1 MKGAIKVIIRIM
13 GEGQYHVPE
22 ALCDQLKEVDNRIV
36 VLVEKGNEKEFREE
50 LLKLISEIRKKGKVV
65 EEKEILVSDII
76 VPPENMSFKE
86 VKDIF
91 KESEI

>member
-1 MKGAIKVIIRIM
+1 MIIKIM
-13 GEGQYHVPE
+13 GKGQYHVHG

-36 VLVEKGNEKEFREE
+36 ALVEKGNEKEFREE
-50 LLKLISEIRKKGKVV
+50 LSKLISEIREKGKVV
-65 EEKEILVSDII
+65 EDEEILVSDII

-91 KESEI
+91 KESELLEN

>member
-1 MKGAIKVIIRIM
+1 MKVIIRIM

-36 VLVEKGNEKEFREE
+36 ALVEKGNEKEFREE
-50 LLKLISEIRKKGKVV
+50 LSKLISEIREKGKVV
-65 EEKEILVSDII
+65 EEEEILVSDII

-91 KESEI
+91 KESEILEN

>member
-1 MKGAIKVIIRIM
+1 MIIRIM

-22 ALCDQLKEVDNRIV
+22 ALCDQLKEIDNRIV
-36 VLVEKGNEKEFREE
+36 ALVEKGNEKEFREE
-50 LLKLISEIRKKGKVV
+50 FSKLVEEDEIR
-65 EEKEILVSDII
+65 VSDII

>member
-1 MKGAIKVIIRIM
+1 MIIKIM
-13 GEGQYHVPE
+13 GVGQYHVPE
-22 ALCDQLKEVDNRIV
+22 ALSDQLKEIDNRIV

-50 LLKLISEIRKKGKVV
+50 LSKLISEIRKKGKVV
-65 EEKEILVSDII
+65 EEEEILVSDII

-86 VKDIF
+86 VKEIF

>member
-1 MKGAIKVIIRIM
+1 M
-13 GEGQYHVPE
+13 PE

-36 VLVEKGNEKEFREE
+36 ALVEKGNEREFIEE
-50 LLKLISEIRKKGKVV
+50 FSKLISEIRKKGKVV
-65 EEKEILVSDII
+65 EEEEILVSDII

-91 KESEI
+91 KESKILEN

>member
-1 MKGAIKVIIRIM
+1 MIIRIM
-13 GEGQYHVPE
+13 GEGQYYVPE
-22 ALCDQLKEVDNRIV
+22 ALCNQLKEVDNRIV

-50 LLKLISEIRKKGKVV
+50 LSKLISEIREKGKVV
-65 EEKEILVSDII
+65 EEEKIFVSDII

-91 KESEI
+91 KKSEI